1 MCIYIFFLNFYSFIN
16 LLSFKSLSL
25 NRKHVAFKAQILPQT
40 LGTLDSVFIPPPPE
54 TSLRTCGG
62 GHTRIHCL
70 LFLRD
75 KCVLLI
81 SLFTSK

>member
-40 LGTLDSVFIPPPPE
+40 LGTLDSVFIPPPPPRHHSE
-54 TSLRTCGG
+54 HTGGSYKDSLLT
-62 GHTRIHCL
+62 
-70 LFLRD
+70 
-75 KCVLLI
+75 I
-81 SLFTSK
+81 SP

>member
-40 LGTLDSVFIPPPPE
+40 LGTLDSVFIPPPPRHHSE
-54 TSLRTCGG
+54 HAGGSYKDSLLT
-62 GHTRIHCL
+62 
-70 LFLRD
+70 
-75 KCVLLI
+75 I
-81 SLFTSK
+81 SP

>member
-40 LGTLDSVFIPPPPE
+40 LGTLDSVFIPPPPPE
-54 TSLRTCGG
+54 TSLRTYGG
-62 GHTRIHCL
+62 VIQG
-70 LFLRD
+70 
-75 KCVLLI
+75 
-81 SLFTSK
+81 FTAYYFSVTNVYF